1 MARARRASPSLAQE
15 EIPGTESPD
24 RIPELHAL
32 GLELLDLEERA
43 REAKKAEKL
52 KRAECG
58 AELHRLG
65 LEEYEVDG
73 IELWI
78 EGKEQVKVRSEEGRP
93 KGKVKKSLKGSEE

>member
-1 MARARRASPSLAQE
+1 MARQSAKQA

-32 GLELLDLEERA
+32 GLELLDLEEKRRTA
-43 REAKKAEKL
+43 SAAEKK

-93 KGKVKKSLKGSEE
+93 KGKVKKSPKGSEE

>member
-1 MARARRASPSLAQE
+1 MARARREQLE
-15 EIPGTESPD
+15 VPGTESPD

-32 GLELLDLEERA
+32 GLELLDLEEKA
-43 REAKKAEKL
+43 RTAKAAEKK

-58 AELHRLG
+58 AELHRQG
-65 LEEYEVDG
+65 LDEYEVDG

-93 KGKVKKSLKGSEE
+93 KGKVKKSPKGAEEEF